1 VVELSGSSSVETVE
15 KLPTPEEV
23 FKVPKLTW
31 SKKTLILWG
40 GGVIALG
47 VSIGSGEFIL
57 GPSVAIKH
65 GLGLLWLVLVG
76 TFLQTIYVYSWVR
89 FVIALG
95 ETPIAMMFRLAAIA
109 GILGSFFVF
118 LTFIWGGWAASSAAA
133 LVGGILHTVP
143 GPEHRLYIV
152 VAGWAIILF
161 SLFILSLGKRVART
175 MEILFWFDLA
185 VIFTSFIVLAIILVP
200 PSIWAEAAVNM
211 VRFGYV
217 PPGIDP
223 LLLAA
228 WWGYTAYASGI
239 NYILANYFKDKGF
252 GMGSI
257 TGYIPAVIGGK
268 VVPYSPTGKLF
279 KITEENIQTYRR
291 WSWLAF
297 EELMVLFFIGAVIGM
312 VVPMLLAY
320 GILYGWGVEVRW
332 GAPIWFA
339 MALEKFYGAPGW
351 WWGVIVALLVL
362 VKTQIGVAD
371 AIVRAFIDSLWRLES
386 VKRICRNDIR
396 ILYYAL
402 IFVIFAWASLAFIFA
417 APVTL
422 IMIAAASSNLGV
434 LIGVPALLYVNYKI
448 MPPELRLHPI
458 LIVLNIIFFIACLIF
473 GGLYIGRLLGII

>member
-1 VVELSGSSSVETVE
+1 
-15 KLPTPEEV
+15 
-23 FKVPKLTW
+23 
-31 SKKTLILWG
+31 
-40 GGVIALG
+40 
-47 VSIGSGEFIL
+47 
-57 GPSVAIKH
+57 
-65 GLGLLWLVLVG
+65 
-76 TFLQTIYVYSWVR
+76 
-89 FVIALG
+89 
-95 ETPIAMMFRLAAIA
+95 
-109 GILGSFFVF
+109 
-118 LTFIWGGWAASSAAA
+118 
-133 LVGGILHTVP
+133 
-143 GPEHRLYIV
+143 
-152 VAGWAIILF
+152 
-161 SLFILSLGKRVART
+161 
-175 MEILFWFDLA
+175 
-185 VIFTSFIVLAIILVP
+185 
-200 PSIWAEAAVNM
+200 
-211 VRFGYV
+211 
-217 PPGIDP
+217 
-223 LLLAA
+223 
-228 WWGYTAYASGI
+228 
-239 NYILANYFKDKGF
+239 
-252 GMGSI
+252 MGSI
-257 TGYIPAVIGGK
+257 TGYISAVIGGK

-279 KITEENIQTYRR
+279 KITEENLQTYRR

-320 GILYGWGVEVRW
+320 AILHGWGVEVRW
-332 GAPIWFA
+332 GVPIWFA